1 MERMWQERADYGHFF
16 YRIANGESAADAYD
30 RVSGFNESLWRQF
43 GDADFPSVCVLVTH
57 GLMTRVFLMKW
68 YHWSVEYFEDLRNI
82 NHCEFIVMK
91 QNYDNGKF
99 ILQNELRT
107 WSDMKRKKAL
117 ENAGNA
123 AKKEEVKK
131 EETPRRMWGGCA
143 MGCDHAGKEY
153 PKRPRRQNTTDSFSG
168 KPVARSND
176 KTGVNL
182 STTKDKELDAAPT
195 TDTSAPPTTMVE
207 DTNIEDES
215 DADDADHDSS
225 SPVSS
230 PPKKS
235 FSGLQLPL
243 REKGRPVSLLA
254 KLGRDGGGS
263 HSGLG
268 SPNDNSDEADDS
280 DWFDT
285 NVHQLEKRLSFSQN
299 NSSWQQH
306 LPRSDLSRSA
316 LSQINEGLSVTAEKS
331 GSPARSRSGRSG
343 SLSRKNSVK
352 DGAAGRSGSKRRS
365 DSAKRRNVLSEKEML
380 EESGMNGG
388 RRADALGDA
397 ASDEEDGTEADVEA
411 RKMGDRK
418 SLSEVY

>member
-1 MERMWQERADYGHFF
+1 
-16 YRIANGESAADAYD
+16 
-30 RVSGFNESLWRQF
+30 
-43 GDADFPSVCVLVTH
+43 
-57 GLMTRVFLMKW
+57 MTRVFLMKW

-117 ENAGNA
+117 ENAGNVV
-123 AKKEEVKK
+123 KKEEVKK
-131 EETPRRMWGGCA
+131 EEQPRRMWGGCA

-153 PKRPRRQNTTDSFSG
+153 PRRPRRQNTTDSLSG

-176 KTGVNL
+176 KTAVNL
-182 STTKDKELDAAPT
+182 SGTKDKELDAAPT
-195 TDTSAPPTTMVE
+195 TDTQAPPTTTSE
-207 DTNIEDES
+207 DTNVEDES

-235 FSGLQLPL
+235 FSGIQLPI
-243 REKGRPVSLLA
+243 RQKGRQVSLLA

-263 HSGLG
+263 NSGLG
-268 SPNDNSDEADDS
+268 SPNDISDEADDS

-285 NVHQLEKRLSFSQN
+285 NVHQLQKRLSFSQN
-299 NSSWQQH
+299 NSASQQN

-316 LSQINEGLSVTAEKS
+316 LSQINEGIGGSAEKS
-331 GSPARSRSGRSG
+331 GSPARSRRNSGRSG
-343 SLSRKNSVK
+343 SLSRKSSVK
-352 DGAAGRSGSKRRS
+352 DGAPGRSGSKRRS

-397 ASDEEDGTEADVEA
+397 ASDEEDGVAAEVETS
-411 RKMGDRK
+411 KMGDRK
-418 SLSEVY
+418 SFSEVY